1 MLTSHLPWH
10 EYNMARS
17 GNRLERRRGSFGGC
31 DEQRWRWRGRGLC
44 NKGRDRC
51 GWAGGRAGVDTPFH
65 VLPLSVTAAAMM
77 SPVAGGRRHVV
88 IVGISDPIRSSYF
101 KSTSSYFKS
110 TSSLP
115 KYFQSTSEIFEVLW
129 KYAVRTYVIIAKI
142 MLVMCFADTSP
153 KYV

>member
-1 MLTSHLPWH
+1 MCHL
-10 EYNMARS
+10 
-17 GNRLERRRGSFGGC
+17 
-31 DEQRWRWRGRGLC
+31 
-44 NKGRDRC
+44 
-51 GWAGGRAGVDTPFH
+51 H

-142 MLVMCFADTSP
+142 MLVMCFAARGVTGGVNPLSRQFLLKGVLHEDDFAHNRVFLLFVLSP
-153 KYV
+153 VTTR